1 MAALRKLDDHGL
13 SVHGRVIRQRHVE
26 RANQKTMPSTRRFP
40 PPWTVEDR
48 NDACFIVKAHG
59 STWAAPTF
67 PNLEGMWMPN
77 VKLIPKNIEQ
87 VREVLI
93 DFPADLEIEL
103 EIGVP
108 LDAKTVEDLR
118 LLSTWPHG
126 LGLMCNR
133 EGFLTQVRIER
144 ARP

>member
-1 MAALRKLDDHGL
+1 
-13 SVHGRVIRQRHVE
+13 
-26 RANQKTMPSTRRFP
+26 MP
-40 PPWTVEDR
+40 
-48 NDACFIVKAHG
+48 
-59 STWAAPTF
+59 F
-67 PNLEGMWMPN
+67 PNRRGIRMPN
-77 VKLIPKNIEQ
+77 VKLIPENIDQ

-93 DFPADLEIEL
+93 DFPVDLEIEL

-133 EGFLTQVRIER
+133 AGVLMQVRIER
-144 ARP
+144 ALL

>member
-1 MAALRKLDDHGL
+1 
-13 SVHGRVIRQRHVE
+13 
-26 RANQKTMPSTRRFP
+26 
-40 PPWTVEDR
+40 
-48 NDACFIVKAHG
+48 
-59 STWAAPTF
+59 
-67 PNLEGMWMPN
+67 MPN
-77 VKLIPKNIEQ
+77 VKLIPKNIDQ

-118 LLSTWPHG
+118 LLSTWPQG

-133 EGFLTQVRIER
+133 EDFLKQVRIEC

>member
-1 MAALRKLDDHGL
+1 
-13 SVHGRVIRQRHVE
+13 
-26 RANQKTMPSTRRFP
+26 
-40 PPWTVEDR
+40 
-48 NDACFIVKAHG
+48 
-59 STWAAPTF
+59 
-67 PNLEGMWMPN
+67 MPN
-77 VKLIPKNIEQ
+77 VKLIPDNIHQ

-118 LLSTWPHG
+118 LLSTWPPG

-133 EGFLTQVRIER
+133 EGFLMQVRIEC

>member
-1 MAALRKLDDHGL
+1 
-13 SVHGRVIRQRHVE
+13 
-26 RANQKTMPSTRRFP
+26 
-40 PPWTVEDR
+40 
-48 NDACFIVKAHG
+48 
-59 STWAAPTF
+59 
-67 PNLEGMWMPN
+67 MPN
-77 VKLIPKNIEQ
+77 VKLIPENIDQ

-133 EGFLTQVRIER
+133 EGFLMQVRIER
-144 ARP
+144 ARL

>member
-1 MAALRKLDDHGL
+1 
-13 SVHGRVIRQRHVE
+13 
-26 RANQKTMPSTRRFP
+26 
-40 PPWTVEDR
+40 
-48 NDACFIVKAHG
+48 
-59 STWAAPTF
+59 
-67 PNLEGMWMPN
+67 MPN
-77 VKLIPKNIEQ
+77 VKLIPENIDQ
-87 VREVLI
+87 VREVFI
-93 DFPADLEIEL
+93 DFPAYLEIEL

-133 EGFLTQVRIER
+133 EGFLMQVRIER

>member
-1 MAALRKLDDHGL
+1 
-13 SVHGRVIRQRHVE
+13 
-26 RANQKTMPSTRRFP
+26 
-40 PPWTVEDR
+40 
-48 NDACFIVKAHG
+48 
-59 STWAAPTF
+59 
-67 PNLEGMWMPN
+67 MPN

-126 LGLMCNR
+126 LGLNCNR
-133 EGFLTQVRIER
+133 EGFLMQVRIEC

>member
-1 MAALRKLDDHGL
+1 
-13 SVHGRVIRQRHVE
+13 V
-26 RANQKTMPSTRRFP
+26 RAIS
-40 PPWTVEDR
+40 E
-48 NDACFIVKAHG
+48 
-59 STWAAPTF
+59 
-67 PNLEGMWMPN
+67 PN
-77 VKLIPKNIEQ
+77 VKLIPKNIDQ

-93 DFPADLEIEL
+93 DFPANLEIEL

-126 LGLMCNR
+126 LGLTSNR
-133 EGFLTQVRIER
+133 EGFLMRVAIER

>member
-1 MAALRKLDDHGL
+1 
-13 SVHGRVIRQRHVE
+13 V
-26 RANQKTMPSTRRFP
+26 
-40 PPWTVEDR
+40 
-48 NDACFIVKAHG
+48 
-59 STWAAPTF
+59 
-67 PNLEGMWMPN
+67 PN
-77 VKLIPKNIEQ
+77 VKFIPKNIDE

-93 DFPADLEIEL
+93 DFPANLEIEL

-133 EGFLTQVRIER
+133 ESFLMQVRIER

>member
-1 MAALRKLDDHGL
+1 VA
-13 SVHGRVIRQRHVE
+13 
-26 RANQKTMPSTRRFP
+26 
-40 PPWTVEDR
+40 
-48 NDACFIVKAHG
+48 
-59 STWAAPTF
+59 
-67 PNLEGMWMPN
+67 N

-118 LLSTWPHG
+118 LLATWPPG
-126 LGLMCNR
+126 VGLMCDR
-133 EGFLTQVRIER
+133 EGFLMQVRIER
-144 ARP
+144 ARHGAHGSQLR

>member
-1 MAALRKLDDHGL
+1 
-13 SVHGRVIRQRHVE
+13 
-26 RANQKTMPSTRRFP
+26 
-40 PPWTVEDR
+40 
-48 NDACFIVKAHG
+48 
-59 STWAAPTF
+59 
-67 PNLEGMWMPN
+67 MPN
-77 VKLIPKNIEQ
+77 VKLIPKNIDQ

-126 LGLMCNR
+126 LGLITMR
-133 EGFLTQVRIER
+133 VD
-144 ARP
+144 

>member
-1 MAALRKLDDHGL
+1 MRFSEPTRY
-13 SVHGRVIRQRHVE
+13 SV
-26 RANQKTMPSTRRFP
+26 
-40 PPWTVEDR
+40 
-48 NDACFIVKAHG
+48 
-59 STWAAPTF
+59 
-67 PNLEGMWMPN
+67 PN
-77 VKLIPKNIEQ
+77 VKFIPKNIEQ

-118 LLSTWPHG
+118 LLSTWPPG
-126 LGLMCNR
+126 LGLMCDR
-133 EGFLTQVRIER
+133 EGFLMQVRIEC

>member
-1 MAALRKLDDHGL
+1 
-13 SVHGRVIRQRHVE
+13 
-26 RANQKTMPSTRRFP
+26 
-40 PPWTVEDR
+40 
-48 NDACFIVKAHG
+48 
-59 STWAAPTF
+59 
-67 PNLEGMWMPN
+67 MPN
-77 VKLIPKNIEQ
+77 VKFIPKNIEEA
-87 VREVLI
+87 REALI

-126 LGLMCNR
+126 LGLTCNR
-133 EGFLTQVRIER
+133 EGFLMLVRIER